1 MYIERER
8 DGEVVW
14 WEEAQMGSASKGAP
28 LKVLVGSPS
37 RVAPLKCQEQP
48 CCTYVHVKCM
58 HAPMELML
66 ALLLQQ
72 PQVHHIYIYTYVY
85 VYIYIYIYTCA
96 CGGRRHMWAVQAK
109 LLVGL
114 LGGLLLS
121 SIRSNPCTHTHMQV
135 PHTCMHA
142 CMGIN

>member
-1 MYIERER
+1 
-8 DGEVVW
+8 
-14 WEEAQMGSASKGAP
+14 MGSASKGAP

-85 VYIYIYIYTCA
+85 VYIYIYIHVHVVGGGTCGQYRQS
-96 CGGRRHMWAVQAK
+96 CLWV
-109 LLVGL
+109 
-114 LGGLLLS
+114 S
-121 SIRSNPCTHTHMQV
+121 
-135 PHTCMHA
+135 
-142 CMGIN
+142 

>member
-1 MYIERER
+1 
-8 DGEVVW
+8 
-14 WEEAQMGSASKGAP
+14 MGSASKGAP

-72 PQVHHIYIYTYVY
+72 PQVH
-85 VYIYIYIYTCA
+85 YIYIYIYLYIYTGVYMCMWWEEA
-96 CGGRRHMWAVQAK
+96 HVGSSSKIAWGSPRRAAPV
-109 LLVGL
+109 
-114 LGGLLLS
+114 
-121 SIRSNPCTHTHMQV
+121 NY
-135 PHTCMHA
+135 
-142 CMGIN
+142 

>member
-1 MYIERER
+1 MYIYRERER
-8 DGEVVW
+8 EREREGEGVW

-72 PQVHHIYIYTYVY
+72 PQVHHIYIHMYM
-85 VYIYIYIYTCA
+85 YIYMCMWWEEAHVGSTSKVA
-96 CGGRRHMWAVQAK
+96 CGSPRRAAPFK
-109 LLVGL
+109 Y
-114 LGGLLLS
+114 
-121 SIRSNPCTHTHMQV
+121 
-135 PHTCMHA
+135 
-142 CMGIN
+142 